1 MVTGLWIQKQL
12 KNHLVDLDFAPWV
25 IGELLFHEAENR
37 GREARYSTVKTRPA
51 AGHEG
56 KPASLAT
63 LPPGTAVL
71 PARLAW
77 SRVPC

>member
-1 MVTGLWIQKQL
+1 VVTWLWIQKQL

-37 GREARYSTVKTRPA
+37 GREARYSTVK
-51 AGHEG
+51 HEG